1 MKFKL
6 KANEEFNMENI
17 VKEVLEMKREN
28 EDWDVDDC
36 VNEVL
41 QDYFM
46 DMNFVVDMF
55 KDIMENEDEIYNQI
69 SDAVWSYLRD
79 EVTEAVEKSI

>member
-6 KANEEFNMENI
+6 KANEECNMENI

>member
-46 DMNFVVDMF
+46 DMDFVVDMF
-55 KDIMENEDEIYNQI
+55 KEIMDTQDDIYNQI

-79 EVTEAVEKSI
+79 EITEAVEKSI

>member
-1 MKFKL
+1 MKFKI
-6 KANEEFNMENI
+6 KANDEFNIENI
-17 VKEVLEMKREN
+17 VKEVFEVKKEN
-28 EDWDVDDC
+28 EDWDIDDC

-79 EVTEAVEKSI
+79 EVTEAVEHNL